1 MDHLNTLAAIIQGLL
16 IHKHEAL
23 YSHEADRINP
33 SGEWP
38 ISQKGDLWINALE
51 QNYEQLLFWVY
62 QQYRTYASPDQL
74 MVIMDEGLLEILSRL
89 QSNVPSQNIDLG
101 YLTNLLQVF
110 FDNYF
115 FKCE

>member
-1 MDHLNTLAAIIQGLL
+1 MDHLHTLAAIIEGLL

-23 YSHEADRINP
+23 NNHDANRINP
-33 SGEWP
+33 SGEG
-38 ISQKGDLWINALE
+38 SSSEKGDLWINALE
-51 QNYEQLLFWVY
+51 QNYEQLLFWAF
-62 QQYRTYASPDQL
+62 QQYKNYSSPDQL